1 IDNIPNEMI
10 KKRLSNVKL
19 EVEDQ
24 MKEAIKG
31 EGRTDLVVDE
41 AGSGIVRLEKYFQE
55 TGHPSHACNFV
66 IKITGETESQL
77 KDRANALKNNLSRR
91 GIKIVAP
98 YGEQVKL
105 LKEMIPGAR
114 KYIEDYKMEIESGML
129 AGMMF
134 GSSTNIGDNRGFYI
148 GHTSIFDKPVF
159 TQPDLAA
166 KAYEGLGIVIDYI
179 SVLVAGMTGKG
190 KSFFMNLFI
199 YLSALIGSKG
209 LIIDPKGDRTGWDK
223 GLPYIPREEI
233 EVWTLG
239 SEKRDAG
246 SLDPFRTS
254 LNVEEGTE
262 LSLDILSF
270 LTSVKVEDLGYGL
283 LTDAVNKVAK
293 TEDPCIGSVIEELN
307 KLYE

>member
-1 IDNIPNEMI
+1 
-10 KKRLSNVKL
+10 
-19 EVEDQ
+19 
-24 MKEAIKG
+24 
-31 EGRTDLVVDE
+31 
-41 AGSGIVRLEKYFQE
+41 
-55 TGHPSHACNFV
+55 
-66 IKITGETESQL
+66 
-77 KDRANALKNNLSRR
+77 
-91 GIKIVAP
+91 
-98 YGEQVKL
+98 
-105 LKEMIPGAR
+105 
-114 KYIEDYKMEIESGML
+114 
-129 AGMMF
+129 
-134 GSSTNIGDNRGFYI
+134 NRGFYI

-166 KAYEGLGIVIDYI
+166 KAYEGLGNVIDSI
-179 SVLVAGMTGKG
+179 SVLEAGMTGKG

-199 YLSALIGSKG
+199 YLSALIGIKG
-209 LIIDPKGDRTGWDK
+209 HIIDPYGDRTGWDK

-233 EVWTLG
+233 EEWTLG

-307 KLYE
+307 KLYEDPPKKMTTSIYQALEGIVTTLGALRTQTLSSLLFGLKGQDYKTLNYNKTIQVLMIQNLSLASE